1 MITIEP
7 ITPREALALV
17 DARFPGLATLVEIR
31 SSDGALRGAELRLG
45 AKQLV
50 IVGDTIS
57 KVIVELFCD
66 GYAYGQRKQILRRM
80 RRVSR
85 GDLDA
90 QATYDANWGTYN
102 GGLVDP
108 MKTEQ

>member
-50 IVGDTIS
+50 IVGATIS
-57 KVIVELFCD
+57 KVVVELFCD
-66 GYAYGQRKQILRRM
+66 GYAYVERKRSLHRM
-80 RRVSR
+80 RRSSR
-85 GDLDA
+85 RDLDA
-90 QATYDANWGTYN
+90 QAAYDSNWGTYN